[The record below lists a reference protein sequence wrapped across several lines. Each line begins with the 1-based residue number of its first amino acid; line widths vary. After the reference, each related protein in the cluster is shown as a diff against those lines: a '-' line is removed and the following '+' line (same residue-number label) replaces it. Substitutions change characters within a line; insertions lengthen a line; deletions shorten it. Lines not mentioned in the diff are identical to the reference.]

1 MTEIKKPCA
10 CDYEACR
17 EVWKRVAPGE
27 DPYPMADNANTQM
40 SAQDSELTLPG
51 AEANPCCMGSEA
63 SVSVEVLQGFL
74 REELGDAQV
83 YAYLSSCTPRREMAR
98 AFRALS
104 EDEKRHARDL
114 AAAIYLITGKA
125 YCPRVCVEQPDTCD
139 LCALLRSLYHA
150 EACAGYNYARA
161 GEETQVYAYLSSCT
175 PRREMARAFRALSE
189 DEKRHARDLAA
200 AIYLITGKAYC
211 PRVCVE
217 QPDTCDLCALLR
229 SLYHAEAC
237 AGYNYARAG
246 EETLDLCLSKLFAA
260 MSEDEYRHAE
270 LLMKLLGRKMNV

>member
-1 MTEIKKPCA
+1 
-10 CDYEACR
+10 
-17 EVWKRVAPGE
+17 
-27 DPYPMADNANTQM
+27 
-40 SAQDSELTLPG
+40 
-51 AEANPCCMGSEA
+51 
-63 SVSVEVLQGFL
+63 
-74 REELGDAQV
+74 
-83 YAYLSSCTPRREMAR
+83 
-98 AFRALS
+98 
-104 EDEKRHARDL
+104 
-114 AAAIYLITGKA
+114 
-125 YCPRVCVEQPDTCD
+125 
-139 LCALLRSLYHA
+139 
-150 EACAGYNYARA
+150 
-161 GEETQVYAYLSSCT
+161 
-175 PRREMARAFRALSE
+175 MARAFRALSE

-270 LLMKLLGRKMNV
+270 PLDEAPRAEDERLTGRKKRSRRNPAPLCCAWVIRSR